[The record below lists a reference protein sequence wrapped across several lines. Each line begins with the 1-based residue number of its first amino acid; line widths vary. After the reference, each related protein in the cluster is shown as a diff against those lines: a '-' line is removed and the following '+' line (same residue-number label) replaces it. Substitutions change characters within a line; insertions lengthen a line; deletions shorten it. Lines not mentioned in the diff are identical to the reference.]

1 MRRRASKAFLNP
13 SYLIIGL
20 SCTRVSRVTQRVR
33 KSRFIRLFDRTPNG
47 IVCPHFWLLAWA
59 DGCPYRCAY
68 CYLLGTFR
76 GHVEPVVFSNLD
88 RLDSE
93 IDRFLASN
101 SRCILNAG
109 ELTDS
114 LAITDTVPIRLIRRF
129 ARQDKSKLLLLTKS
143 ANVRNLLN
151 LDHNGQTIVSFSI
164 NAIEVSKRFE
174 NGAPGLSE
182 RLEAAAM
189 CKDAGYPVRIRLD
202 PMIPIEGWQVT
213 YEHVV
218 GEINIL
224 NPERV
229 TLGALRYFPVAKVFA
244 RKLGRDVSVF
254 DYAVER
260 CVDGRRRVPKL
271 LRIEMYRTALKRLK
285 VPAGVCKETKDVVR
299 LLDLNQRCNCT
310 L

>member
-1 MRRRASKAFLNP
+1 
-13 SYLIIGL
+13 
-20 SCTRVSRVTQRVR
+20 
-33 KSRFIRLFDRTPNG
+33 
-47 IVCPHFWLLAWA
+47 
-59 DGCPYRCAY
+59 
-68 CYLLGTFR
+68 
-76 GHVEPVVFSNLD
+76 LD
-88 RLDSE
+88 RE

-114 LAITDTVPIRLIRRF
+114 LAITDSVPIRLIRRF
-129 ARQDKSKLLLLTKS
+129 ADQDRKKLLLLTKS
-143 ANVRNLLN
+143 VNVRNLLN
-151 LDHNGQTIVSFSI
+151 LGHNGQTIVSFSV
-164 NAIEVSKRFE
+164 NAVEVSKRFE
-174 NGAPGLSE
+174 KGAPGLPE

-202 PMIPIEGWQVT
+202 PMIPIDGWQVM
-213 YEHVV
+213 YEHAVD
-218 GEINIL
+218 EISIL
-224 NPERV
+224 KPERV

-285 VPAGVCKETKDVVR
+285 VPTGVCKETKDVVR
-299 LLDLNQRCNCT
+299 LLGLYQICNCT

>member
-1 MRRRASKAFLNP
+1 
-13 SYLIIGL
+13 
-20 SCTRVSRVTQRVR
+20 VSRVTQRAR
-33 KSRFIRLFDRTPNG
+33 KSHFIRLFDRTPNG

-76 GHVEPVVFSNLD
+76 GRVEPVVFSNLD
-88 RLDSE
+88 RLDRE

-114 LAITDTVPIRLIRRF
+114 LAITDSVPIRLIRRF
-129 ARQDKSKLLLLTKS
+129 ARQDSNKLLLLTKS

-151 LDHNGQTIVSFSI
+151 LDHNGQTIISFSI
-164 NAIEVSKRFE
+164 NAVGVSKRFE
-174 NGAPGLSE
+174 NGAPSSSE
-182 RLEAAAM
+182 RLEAACM
-189 CKDAGYPVRIRLD
+189 CKDAGYPIRVRLD
-202 PMIPIEGWQVT
+202 PMIPIEDWQAM

-218 GEINIL
+218 DEINIL
-224 NPERV
+224 NPERA

-244 RKLGRDVSVF
+244 GKLGRDISVF

-260 CVDGRRRVPKL
+260 SLDGRRRVPKL
-271 LRIEMYRTALKRLK
+271 LRVEMYRTALKRLK
-285 VPAGVCKETKDVVR
+285 IPAAVCKETRDVVE
-299 LLDLNQRCNCT
+299 LLGLNQRCNCT

>member
-1 MRRRASKAFLNP
+1 VF
-13 SYLIIGL
+13 
-20 SCTRVSRVTQRVR
+20 RVTQRAR

-88 RLDSE
+88 DLDRE
-93 IDRFLASN
+93 LDRFLASN
-101 SRCILNAG
+101 SGSILNAG

-114 LAITDTVPIRLIRRF
+114 LAITDSVPIRLIQRF
-129 ARQDKSKLLLLTKS
+129 ARQDRNKLLLLTKS
-143 ANVRNLLN
+143 ANVRNLLD

-164 NAIEVSKRFE
+164 NAVEVSRRFE
-174 NGAPGLSE
+174 RGAPDLSE
-182 RLEAAAM
+182 RLEAAGM
-189 CKDAGYPVRIRLD
+189 CKDAGYPIRIRLD
-202 PMIPIEGWQVT
+202 PMIPVEEWQVI

-218 GEINIL
+218 DEINIL

-244 RKLGRDVSVF
+244 GKLGRDVSVF
-254 DYAVER
+254 DYAVEHG
-260 CVDGRRRVPKL
+260 VDGRRRIPKF
-271 LRIEMYRTALKRLK
+271 LRMGMYQTVLKRLK
-285 VPAGVCKETKDVVR
+285 VPAAVCKETRDVVG